1 MSNKQEVLEYSTAS
15 SARTSTVL
23 EDPVQ
28 PHATEYKSQVV
39 AEDVEKQA
47 KTQEFPVAAEVT
59 ETIPDIHPD
68 GGFEAWLVCAGVS
81 HPFVIPPSAVSTG
94 SIQCLTGTSATF
106 GLVNAWG
113 VSCAVRDVLPLLA
126 DQRKPSGISSILYG

>member
-23 EDPVQ
+23 EDPIQ

-47 KTQEFPVAAEVT
+47 KIQELPVAAEVT
-59 ETIPDIHPD
+59 ETTPDVHPD
-68 GGFEAWLVCAGVS
+68 EGLEAWLVCAGVS
-81 HPFVIPPSAVSTG
+81 HTFVVPLPPAISTG
-94 SIQCLTGTSATF
+94 SLQCLTGTSATF

-113 VSCAVRDVLPLLA
+113 VSRAVRGVTTF
-126 DQRKPSGISSILYG
+126 